1 MNRGSYQRVYAGNSR
16 MLVGPAMIRSVQ
28 LTRARVAYEHSAMPP
43 PTYAN
48 YIDLEKLLTLQKSR
62 SPLAEHDERVSRSD
76 ADAATGALP
85 TR

>member
-28 LTRARVAYEHSAMPP
+28 LTRARVAYEYSAMPP
-43 PTYAN
+43 PTYTTVT
-48 YIDLEKLLTLQKSR
+48 IWRSRLT
-62 SPLAEHDERVSRSD
+62 PTEHDG
-76 ADAATGALP
+76 AGAATGALP